1 MRRGCAELA
10 RIATYRPG
18 FPRLRGEVVE
28 EGLRGKVVEEGLRG
42 KVVEEGL
49 RGKGVEGPRGFCPP
63 SRRILHL
70 SHLTRPAPVHIRD
83 DRTGLISG
91 DDTLGLTS

>member
-42 KVVEEGL
+42 K
-49 RGKGVEGPRGFCPP
+49 GVEGPRGFCPP
-63 SRRILHL
+63 SRRIL
-70 SHLTRPAPVHIRD
+70 HLTRPAPVHIRD